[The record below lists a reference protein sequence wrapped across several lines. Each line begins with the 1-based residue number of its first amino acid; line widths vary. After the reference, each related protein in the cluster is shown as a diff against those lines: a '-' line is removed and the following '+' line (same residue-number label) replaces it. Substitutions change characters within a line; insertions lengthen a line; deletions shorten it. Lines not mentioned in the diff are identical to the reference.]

1 MLQEKITNNKESS
14 SRGGTERGSRGR
26 QSRPDMGMTRRTV
39 LVGVA
44 VALALAV
51 GVATTRTYWSPQG
64 AVAQAPK
71 GKKKGQGVV
80 PVDVATAVKKTVP
93 VRVDLLGTVTPI
105 ASVAV
110 KTRIDS
116 EITAVHFDDG
126 AMVRKGDMLFTLDSR
141 AIEAQIR
148 QTQGIL
154 TGAKAQLEQA
164 TRDVARYSELVAK
177 NAVTVVT
184 LSNAKT
190 QVNIFTAAVES
201 NTAQLELLNV
211 QLDYTKIR
219 APITGRASMAAV
231 KVGNFVRQ
239 ADLTP
244 LATLIQTAPVYV
256 TFSLPQRFLPEL
268 RQALT
273 NETASIQAVVP
284 GDDRQSGGQVTM
296 VENTVDAA
304 TGTVA
309 VRATMPNKDEVLWPG
324 TLVQVRLT
332 FREEQA
338 VSVPSAALQVSQA
351 GSYVYVVDKGVA
363 AVRPVKIARRLD
375 GETVLESG
383 LEGGETVVVEG
394 QLRLTNGSRVT
405 ARQVNAGS

>member
-1 MLQEKITNNKESS
+1 M
-14 SRGGTERGSRGR
+14 
-26 QSRPDMGMTRRTV
+26 PAHPAHMGMTRRTV
-39 LVGVA
+39 FVGVA
-44 VALALAV
+44 VALALAL
-51 GVATTRTYWSPQG
+51 AYAASRTYWSSPQG
-64 AVAQAPK
+64 ATAQAPTAK
-71 GKKKGQGVV
+71 GKKKGGGVV
-80 PVDVATAVKKTVP
+80 PVDVATAAKKTVP

-126 AMVRKGDMLFTLDSR
+126 AIVRRGDMLFTLDSR
-141 AIEAQIR
+141 AVEAQIR

-154 TGAKAQLEQA
+154 SGAKAQLEQA
-164 TRDVARYSELVAK
+164 RRDVARYSELVAK

-231 KVGNFVRQ
+231 KVGNYVRQ
-239 ADLTP
+239 ADPVP
-244 LATLIQTAPVYV
+244 LATIIQNAPVYV

-268 RQALT
+268 RQSLT
-273 NETASIQAVVP
+273 NETATIQAIVP
-284 GDDRQSGGQVTM
+284 GDERQSSGQVTM
-296 VENTVDAA
+296 IENTVDTA
-304 TGTVA
+304 TGTVP

-324 TLVQVRLT
+324 TLVQVRMT
-332 FREEQA
+332 FREEEA
-338 VSVPSAALQVSQA
+338 VSVPSAAIQVSQA
-351 GSYVYVVDKGVA
+351 GSYVYVVDGKGVA
-363 AVRPVKIARRLD
+363 SVRPVKVARRLE
-375 GETVLESG
+375 GETVLEGG
-383 LEGGETVVVEG
+383 LVGGETVVVEG

-405 ARQVNAGS
+405 ARQVGAGS